1 MRLRGLGQA
10 GAYAK
15 RISVRLIT
23 LGLSVLMMGASSGF
37 RDWHWNF
44 PAWVPEPVVPLDN
57 PMSVAKVELGR
68 HLFYDPRL
76 SADYSL
82 TCASCHEQARAFT
95 DGKALSRGVNGE
107 PGVRSAMSLANVAY
121 LPALT
126 WQNPD
131 LVSLEVQ
138 SLIPLFGEHPVEMG
152 MAGREEELFNRL
164 RADPLYRQLFAAA
177 FPDGSAGKSQDA
189 PISLATIT
197 RALAAFQRSLVSVH
211 SPWDRYRYGGES
223 KAISESARR
232 GEALFFGERL
242 ECYHCHGGLHF
253 TDNIKHKRL
262 PDGERGFHNTGLY
275 NIDGTGSYPP
285 ESPGIAELTDLP
297 EDRGVFRTPSL
308 RNIAVT
314 APYMHDGS
322 IATLEEVIRDHYAIG
337 GRATRS
343 RHGANPM
350 RSPFIAGF
358 SINDDEVR
366 DVVAFLES
374 LTDEQF
380 LRDPRF
386 GNPWRV
392 AKP

>member
-1 MRLRGLGQA
+1 MRVRELGQA

-15 RISVRLIT
+15 RVSVRLIM
-23 LGLSVLMMGASSGF
+23 LGLSVFMMGASSGF
-37 RDWHWNF
+37 RDWHWRL
-44 PAWVPEPVVPLDN
+44 PAWAPEPVVPQDN

-76 SADYSL
+76 SADSSL
-82 TCASCHEQARAFT
+82 SCASCHEQARAFT
-95 DGKALSRGVNGE
+95 DGKPLSRGVDGE
-107 PGVRSAMSLANVAY
+107 LGVRSAMSLANVAY

-138 SLIPLFGEHPVEMG
+138 ALIPLFGEHPVEMG
-152 MAGREEELFNRL
+152 MAGREEELFTRL
-164 RADPLYRQLFAAA
+164 RADPKYRQLFAAA
-177 FPDGSAGKSQDA
+177 FPDGSSGKSQDA
-189 PISLATIT
+189 PISLATVT
-197 RALAAFQRSLVSVH
+197 RALAAFQRSLVSVN
-211 SPWDRYRYGGES
+211 SPWDRYRYGGDPT
-223 KAISESARR
+223 AISESARR

-275 NIDGTGSYPP
+275 NLDGKGSYPP
-285 ESPGIAELTDLP
+285 ESPGIVELTDQL

-322 IATLEEVIRDHYAIG
+322 IATLEAVIRDHYAIG
-337 GRATRS
+337 GRAAS
-343 RHGANPM
+343 SAHGANPL
-350 RSPFIAGF
+350 RSPFMAGF
-358 SINDDEVR
+358 SISDEEIR
-366 DVVAFLES
+366 DVISFLES
-374 LTDEQF
+374 LTDQQF

>member
-1 MRLRGLGQA
+1 
-10 GAYAK
+10 
-15 RISVRLIT
+15 
-23 LGLSVLMMGASSGF
+23 
-37 RDWHWNF
+37 
-44 PAWVPEPVVPLDN
+44 
-57 PMSVAKVELGR
+57 MSVAKVELGR

-285 ESPGIAELTDLP
+285 ESPGIVELTDLP
-297 EDRGVFRTPSL
+297 DDRGVFRTPSL

-358 SINDDEVR
+358 SISDDEVR

>member
-1 MRLRGLGQA
+1 MRLRALEQA

-37 RDWHWNF
+37 RDWHWSL
-44 PAWVPEPVVPLDN
+44 PVWVPEPVVPLDN

-82 TCASCHEQARAFT
+82 SCASCHEQARAFT

-177 FPDGSAGKSQDA
+177 FPNGSAGKSQDA

-197 RALAAFQRSLVSVH
+197 RALAAFQRSLISVN

-275 NIDGTGSYPP
+275 NSDGTGSYPA
-285 ESPGIAELTDLP
+285 ESPGIVELTDLP
-297 EDRGVFRTPSL
+297 DDRGVFRTPSL
-308 RNIAVT
+308 RNVAVT

-337 GRATRS
+337 GRAARS
-343 RHGANPM
+343 RHGANPL
-350 RSPFIAGF
+350 RSPFMAGF
-358 SINDDEVR
+358 SISDDEVR
-366 DVVAFLES
+366 DVVVFLES

-380 LRDPRF
+380 LKDPRF